1 MLFYDPPITYCDSS
15 TIAVCTDG
23 SLKIYCHCGCGLSSV
38 VCSMLVQIFKYD
50 FSSSIASIYLI
61 LEASD
66 IGEVHTPVH
75 CQVHIIAVV
84 DVC

>member
-1 MLFYDPPITYCDSS
+1 
-15 TIAVCTDG
+15 
-23 SLKIYCHCGCGLSSV
+23 
-38 VCSMLVQIFKYD
+38 MLVQIFKYD